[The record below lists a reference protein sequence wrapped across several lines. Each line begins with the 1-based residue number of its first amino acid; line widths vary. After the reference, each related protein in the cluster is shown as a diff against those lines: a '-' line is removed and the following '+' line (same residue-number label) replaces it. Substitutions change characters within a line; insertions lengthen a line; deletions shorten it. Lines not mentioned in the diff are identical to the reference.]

1 MARLPGLRALALGLA
16 GAAVTAVG
24 IGTLAEGQNSA
35 ALNPAVQNPAAPVSA
50 GQTIGPPLPA
60 HPSSNLTPP
69 GFLSQ
74 PIPDTVPNAA
84 QLRQGQ
90 ALTIAADCMSCH
102 LRDGGQP
109 FAGGLGL
116 NTPFGVIYAANITPD
131 PTTGIGNW
139 TADQFYRAMH
149 DGVDD
154 HGENLYPAF
163 PYTSFNH
170 MTRADDDAIFAY
182 LKTIPAVSYTPP
194 ANRLPFP
201 LNIRFLVK
209 GWNLLFF
216 QPSAFQPV
224 ATQSAEWNRG
234 AYLVTGPGH
243 CSGCHTPKNFLGADK
258 SGQALQGG
266 DLDNWVAPDLTG
278 NARTGLGGWSVDDIV
293 EFLKTGRNAQAG
305 AGGSMA
311 EVVSYST
318 SLMSDQDR
326 HAIAVYLKAQA
337 ASPDRDAGSPD
348 AGAMRRGAA
357 IYSDACASCHLEN
370 GVGQPRFFPP
380 LGHDAMLQQADP
392 TGLAHLILAGSRVG
406 PTATRPTP
414 LTMPSFAWKLTD
426 AEIADVSTYIRNSW
440 GNRAAPVPASK
451 VRDLRGHLGL
461 RTVHYTVNSGDQVAQ

>member
-1 MARLPGLRALALGLA
+1 MRAARLRIALAGL
-16 GAAVTAVG
+16 GAAAAV
-24 IGTLAEGQNSA
+24 LACATWAVSQG
-35 ALNPAVQNPAAPVSA
+35 PA
-50 GQTIGPPLPA
+50 LPA
-60 HPSSNLTPP
+60 HPSSAVTPA

-74 PIPDTVPNAA
+74 TIPDTIPNAA
-84 QLRQGQ
+84 QLQHGQ
-90 ALTIAADCMSCH
+90 ALTLAGDCMGCH
-102 LRDGGQP
+102 VRDGGQP

-116 NTPFGVIYAANITPD
+116 NTPFGVIYSANITSD
-131 PTTGIGNW
+131 RDTGIGAW
-139 TADQFYRAMH
+139 TGDQFYRAMH
-149 DGVDD
+149 DGVGA
-154 HGENLYPAF
+154 HGENLYPAL
-163 PYTSFNH
+163 PYVWFSRIS
-170 MTRADDDAIFAY
+170 RADDDAILAY
-182 LKTIPAVSYTPP
+182 LKTTPPVSYTPP
-194 ANRLPFP
+194 GNKLPFP
-201 LNIRFLVK
+201 LNIRFFIG

-216 QPSAFQPV
+216 RPHDFQADPG
-224 ATQSAEWNRG
+224 QSAEWNRG
-234 AYLVTGPGH
+234 AFLVTGPGH
-243 CSGCHTPKNFLGADK
+243 CGACHTPKNFLGADK

-293 EFLKTGRNAQAG
+293 EFLKTGRNARAG

-326 HAIAVYLKAQA
+326 HAIAVYLKGQA

-380 LGHDAMLQQADP
+380 LGPDAMLQQADP
-392 TGLAHLILAGSRVG
+392 TGLEHLILAGSRVG
-406 PTATRPTP
+406 STATRPSP

-451 VRDLRGHLGL
+451 VRDLRGRLGL
-461 RTVHYTVNSGDQVAQ
+461 RTVRHTVNSGDQVTP